1 MNASSLTGAGLARLE
16 QVITIEMA
24 WTLHQARIKVVDA
37 LLEEVREHVLLSLPD
52 ELGLGDIGPWTRRLV
67 ADYLERVLEHSYRG
81 PQAEQA
87 GLPTVDETWRQAIE
101 EACDPMA
108 LAVLRLR
115 FGDGLPP
122 AEVARHCGLDLSSLQ
137 AVIEGLRELM
147 RAEARARIG
156 AVSGGVAWTDA
167 LLARVVTAVGASC
180 PEASTLVGIVQGR
193 EPVSRQ
199 EQRLQAHASSCPH
212 CARGVR
218 LLRAG
223 ILQPV
228 HLEAPGQ
235 HSTLPSGTVH
245 MLALHLHPRAR
256 QHLRGLAGA
265 LGRGVLRVG
274 EDSLLVDLALSPGWK
289 DVLAQRA
296 RMGLPSRDQVRG
308 AVYRGPGRCTSRV
321 VIGPAP
327 VTVLELSRAR
337 PWGEV
342 DEIPALPDPL
352 PPPPSVAR
360 WWSMAVAIGALA
372 VLVGCWALLVRKDR
386 AAYPI
391 QAHISDGGGAVIARF
406 DVDDHAFVNAYTFGP
421 DGVVPKLESSTSAD
435 KAMLATGD
443 GDFELITLEPGVVI
457 VSAPGPIADLGK
469 VWRRSDLL
477 SEGAEGIRERILTLQ
492 PDSDVAVF
500 WDGD

>member
-1 MNASSLTGAGLARLE
+1 MNVSSLTSADMARLE

-37 LLEEVREHVLLSLPD
+37 LLEEVREHVLLGFPE
-52 ELGLGDIGPWTRRLV
+52 ELGPGEVGPWTRRLV

-87 GLPTVDETWRQAIE
+87 GLPAVDETWRQAIE
-101 EACDPMA
+101 QACDPMA

-122 AEVARHCGLDLSSLQ
+122 VDVARQCGLDLSSLQ

-147 RAEARARIG
+147 RAEARARLG
-156 AVSGGVAWTDA
+156 VVMGGVAWTDA
-167 LLARVVTAVGASC
+167 LLARVVTSVGASC
-180 PEASTLVGIVQGR
+180 PDAAVLVGIVQGR
-193 EPVSRQ
+193 EPVSRP
-199 EQRLQAHASSCPH
+199 EQRAHAHAASCPH

-223 ILQPV
+223 ILQPP
-228 HLEAPGQ
+228 HLDRAGKGERP
-235 HSTLPSGTVH
+235 TDTVQL
-245 MLALHLHPRAR
+245 LALHLHPRAR
-256 QHLRGLAGA
+256 QHLRGLAGS

-274 EDSLLVDLALSPGWK
+274 EDSLLVDLGRSPGWK

-308 AVYRGPGRCTSRV
+308 AVYRGPGRWTSRV
-321 VIGPAP
+321 VLGPAP
-327 VTVLELSRAR
+327 VNALELSRAR

-360 WWSMAVAIGALA
+360 WWTLAAGVGALA
-372 VLVGCWALLVRKDR
+372 VLVGSWALLVRDER
-386 AAYPI
+386 ATFPLD
-391 QAHISDGGGAVIARF
+391 AHISHGGGAILARF
-406 DVDDHAFVNAYTFGP
+406 DVDDLAFVNAYTFGP
-421 DGVVPKLESSTSAD
+421 QGVEPVLESATAAD
-435 KAMLATGD
+435 KVALATGD
-443 GDFELITLEPGVVI
+443 GDFELVTLAPGVVI
-457 VSAPGPIADLGK
+457 VSSPGPIADLEQ
-469 VWRRSDLL
+469 VWRSRDLL
-477 SEGAEGIRERILTLQ
+477 SQSAAGIRERILAIQ
-492 PDSDVAVF
+492 PDGDVAVF

>member
-1 MNASSLTGAGLARLE
+1 MNGSPTTAMDLARLE

-37 LLEEVREHVLLSLPD
+37 LLDEVRDHVLLALPD
-52 ELGLGDIGPWTRRLV
+52 ELALAEAGPWTRRLV

-87 GLPTVDETWRQAIE
+87 GLPAVDESWRQAIE
-101 EACDPMA
+101 QACAPMA

-115 FGDGLPP
+115 YGDGLAP
-122 AEVARHCGLDLSSLQ
+122 ADVARHCGLDLSSLQ

-147 RAEARARIG
+147 RAEARGRLG
-156 AVSGGVAWTDA
+156 TVGGGVAWIDA
-167 LLARVVTAVGASC
+167 LLGRVATAVGASC
-180 PEASTLVGIVQGR
+180 PDAGVLVGIVRGR
-193 EPVSRQ
+193 EPQSPH
-199 EQRLQAHASSCPH
+199 EQRLHGHASSCPH

-223 ILQPV
+223 ILRPEHLVGRGRTQRPDDVV
-228 HLEAPGQ
+228 HL
-235 HSTLPSGTVH
+235 
-245 MLALHLHPRAR
+245 LALHLHPRAR
-256 QHLRGLAGA
+256 QHLRGLVGA

-274 EDSLLVDLALSPGWK
+274 EDSMLVDLSRTPAWK

-296 RMGLPSRDQVRG
+296 RMGLPSRDQLRG
-308 AVYRGPGRCTSRV
+308 ALYRGPGRWTSRV

-327 VTVLELSRAR
+327 VTALDLSRAR

-342 DEIPALPDPL
+342 DDIPALPDPL

-360 WWSMAVAIGALA
+360 WWSGAVAVGTIA
-372 VLVGCWALLVRKDR
+372 VLVGGWALLEREDR
-386 AAYPI
+386 AAYPLE
-391 QAHISDGGGAVIARF
+391 AEISDGGGAVVARF
-406 DVDDHAFVNAYTFGP
+406 DVDDLAYVNAYTFGP
-421 DGVVPKLESSTSAD
+421 GGVEPQLESAAAAD
-435 KAMLATGD
+435 KAVLATGE
-443 GDFELITLEPGVVI
+443 GDFQLVTLDPGVVI
-457 VSAPGPIADLGK
+457 VSSPGPIADLEQ
-469 VWRRSDLL
+469 VWRSRDLL
-477 SEGAEGIRERILTLQ
+477 SQGEAGIRERILAIQ